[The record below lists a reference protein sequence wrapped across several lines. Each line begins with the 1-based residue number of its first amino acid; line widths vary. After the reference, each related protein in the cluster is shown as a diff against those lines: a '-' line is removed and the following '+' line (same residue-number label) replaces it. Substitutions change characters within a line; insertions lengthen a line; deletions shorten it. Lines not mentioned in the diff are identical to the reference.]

1 MGKIRDYLSS
11 PATRIS
17 FIVFVFW
24 IWAVWGT
31 LNSRIEI
38 LEKNVSEIDVVSI
51 QSQLSAIQSDLQWIK
66 YQLQK

>member
-1 MGKIRDYLSS
+1 MNKVIEYLSS
-11 PATRIS
+11 PATWIW

-24 IWAVWGT
+24 LGAVRGT
-31 LNSRIEI
+31 LNGRIEL